1 MKIVTIFF
9 LISFLISTCFGKNS
23 EENCQ
28 DYNLKLDEAR
38 NFFKAYKEMDLNLA
52 LRSSFIR
59 NYNDFSYDKK
69 ELEVDRLTLFML
81 LDKTEW
87 YILGSKD
94 KCFTFWINLEP
105 DRFIELIDGSSL
117 SIGQGIWV
125 ED

>member
-1 MKIVTIFF
+1 MKIVTIIF
-9 LISFLISTCFGKNS
+9 LISFLTIACFGKVL

-28 DYNLKLDEAR
+28 NYNLKLDEAR
-38 NFFKAYKEMDLNLA
+38 NFFQAYKEIDLSLT

-59 NYNDFSYDKK
+59 NYNDFSHDNKK
-69 ELEVDRLTLFML
+69 LDVDRLTLFMP

-87 YILGSKD
+87 YVLGSKD
-94 KCFTFWINLEP
+94 KCFTFWINLDP
-105 DRFIELIDGSSL
+105 DRFIELIDGSAL